1 VSTLSRCT
9 ARAKRLAMRAAGR
22 TESGA
27 VATEYAV
34 LMGFVA
40 LALVLGLRTFGMSVD
55 DWYGRLAGA
64 VAALLP

>member
-1 VSTLSRCT
+1 MSALWSCT
-9 ARAKRLAMRAAGR
+9 IRIKGLAIRAACR

-40 LALVLGLRTFGMSVD
+40 LALVFSLRTFGMSVD

-64 VAALLP
+64 VSALLP